1 MGVAIRTNGTRL
13 FRSWCGW
20 CHTICVRI
28 PRADCAPKL
37 MQERRVVTF
46 ELWWLDHNN
55 LDEKNQIEWM
65 PVRVGTEFETK
76 KITRSY
82 CADQYS
88 KRTPRTSWK
97 SIGLAQIRLG
107 RLSDTREAGNK
118 TTGPDFPPRSKVL
131 LLLTPINLNKWMTMI
146 RRGKLFFSH
155 FSCFWFLSLL
165 FFTET
170 SPAILNTV
178 GRNAGAF
185 PDYATAVNSCGICY
199 LSGSNY
205 N

>member
-55 LDEKNQIEWM
+55 LDDKKSNRVDARESGNRVRNEKDHSLLLRWPI
-65 PVRVGTEFETK
+65 FK
-76 KITRSY
+76 KDPS
-82 CADQYS
+82 DQL
-88 KRTPRTSWK
+88 K

-131 LLLTPINLNKWMTMI
+131 LLLTPINVNKWMTMI

-155 FSCFWFLSLL
+155 FSCFWFLSCC